1 MDKATYEITI
11 ESPHGKRAIENFE
24 HWLAKVSD
32 EAEERWGIVISK
44 EKISES
50 ADDSAEFTSAAE
62 HD

>member
-24 HWLAKVSD
+24 HWLGKVSD
-32 EAEERWGIVISK
+32 EAKERWGIDITK
-44 EKISES
+44 EKISEQS
-50 ADDSAEFTSAAE
+50 DQEADFQRASE